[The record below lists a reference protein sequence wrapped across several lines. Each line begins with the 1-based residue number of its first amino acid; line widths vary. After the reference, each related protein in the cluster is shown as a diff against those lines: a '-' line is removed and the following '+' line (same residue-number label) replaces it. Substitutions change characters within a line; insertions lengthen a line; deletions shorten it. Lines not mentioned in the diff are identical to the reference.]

1 MKGWGGLVL
10 PMGLDLTV
18 NTGGFIESSS
28 LWVLVSAEGQTGGLL
43 WVGMKV
49 SGQEGTRRRVS
60 VEGEGSAE
68 SVSQVSTGR

>member
-10 PMGLDLTV
+10 PMGLGLTV

-49 SGQEGTRRRVS
+49 SGAGEDKEESECRRGRPRRVS
-60 VEGEGSAE
+60 QPG
-68 SVSQVSTGR
+68 